1 MLNKYLRKFIVYYI
15 LLLEF
20 FEFVEALR
28 NLIMYYV
35 TLCVYITIVQYATLD
50 GAMHQ
55 KIITLY
61 ASISGASR
69 QRNALR

>member
-35 TLCVYITIVQYATLD
+35 ALCVYITIVQYATLD
-50 GAMHQ
+50 GAMCQ
-55 KIITLY
+55 KNHY